1 MVFLSPGSSH
11 LTSGNSKFA
20 GTFDGGFVAC
30 SVTHLITD
38 KFMRNFRGS
47 AAIWVETP
55 LFLLHVDR
63 LVEREHKLFQCNL
76 IDKC

>member
-11 LTSGNSKFA
+11 LTSGNSKLA

-38 KFMRNFRGS
+38 KFLSNFRGS
-47 AAIWVETP
+47 APIWVETP

-63 LVEREHKLFQCNL
+63 LVEE
-76 IDKC
+76 IV